1 MTGHVQDL
9 WMRPGD
15 NGRKAR
21 SERWGHGKR
30 WQARWQE
37 AGHEKAKVFTSKD
50 AAASHL
56 ALVEVHGPFK
66 PRPKVTFQQYAETWR
81 RSQLHHRGSTAEA
94 AERMFRI
101 MLYPHL
107 GALPLI
113 DVTRQDV
120 QNAVIDW
127 QTRYAAGRVHIAYG
141 YVATVFKSALLD
153 QIVPTTPC
161 RKISLPEKQTKRV
174 VPLTVAQVTEIC
186 DRVAPHWR
194 STVIVAAAS
203 GLRIGELGGLTYDRI
218 QDHALIVDRQ
228 LVRMTKAG
236 PVFGPPKSSAGDRT
250 VPIGDVAWR
259 ALSEHMSAHPDNP
272 HGFVWVGR
280 QNGPLARGRA
290 SEAWREAT
298 LGMNLRAR
306 SGWHDLRH
314 FHASDLIAAGLSPRA
329 VADRLGHK
337 NVAVTIEVY
346 THLWPTDQGRAVA
359 ATDETLGGL

>member
-1 MTGHVQDL
+1 VTGHVQDL
-9 WMRPGD
+9 WMRPGP
-15 NGRKAR
+15 NGRKVR

-37 AGHEKAKVFTSKD
+37 GGYEKARAFVSKD
-50 AAASHL
+50 GAQAHL

-66 PRPKVTFQQYAETWR
+66 PRPKVTFAEYAETWR
-81 RSQLHHRGSTAEA
+81 RSQLHHRGSTADA
-94 AERMFRI
+94 AERMFRL
-101 MLYPHL
+101 MLDPQL
-107 GALPLI
+107 GRISLVE
-113 DVTRQDV
+113 VTRQDV
-120 QNAVIDW
+120 QNAVIEW
-127 QTRYAAGRVHIAYG
+127 QAHYSPARVHIAYG
-141 YVATVFKSALLD
+141 YVATVFKSAVLD
-153 QIVPTTPC
+153 QIIAATPC

-174 VPLTVAQVTEIC
+174 IPLTIEQVTEIA
-186 DRVAPHWR
+186 DRIAPHWR
-194 STVIVAAAS
+194 STVIVAASS
-203 GLRIGELGGLTYDRI
+203 GLRIGELGGLTRDRV
-218 QDHALIVDRQ
+218 QDHALVVDRQ

-259 ALSEHMSAHPDNP
+259 ALSEHMAANPDNP

-280 QNGPLARGRA
+280 QHGPLARGRA

-298 LGMNLRAR
+298 EGMGLRPR

-337 NVAVTIEVY
+337 DVGVTIQVY
-346 THLWPTDQGRAVA
+346 SHLWPNDQTRATA
-359 ATDETLGGL
+359 ASDETLGGL